1 MDANLNQP
9 TPLKDMH
16 ECVSSWFLG
25 PRAENFDLLKE
36 IFAGVLDEHRRVR
49 EEYHPEDGTFITN
62 SIHESKTFQEN
73 VDLLRSEI
81 DTVSRLLNEYS
92 VPFFS
97 PRYMG
102 HMIWETSL
110 PALAGWL
117 CTLLFNQNN
126 VTFEASPLTTLVEIE
141 VGNQLC
147 SMLGYS
153 KGDENLSES
162 WGHIA
167 SDGTLAN
174 MESMWAARN
183 LKYYP
188 LSVHAAMRSGRL
200 AFIADKF
207 KVTTADKP
215 NEPQLFKDLTT
226 WQLLNLPPPVI
237 LGMGDQLH
245 LQFGITPTFLSNAI
259 SPYLVQS
266 KGKEDLLKNYG
277 IEHPPQCFFSSTK
290 HYSWPKAAALV
301 GIGSDNCIN
310 IPVDSDARI
319 DITKLDALLQACLDK
334 KQAVYSV
341 VAIIGSTEEGTVDPL
356 DRVVELREKYAKK
369 GLTFIVH
376 ADAAWGGYFAS
387 MIRDPPEGLNNRYD
401 DQEDEEGSRD
411 FVPAITMREYS
422 VRQFR
427 ALARA
432 DSITIDP
439 HKAGYVPYPAGG
451 LCYRDGRMRFLLT
464 WTAPYLHDSDNGE
477 SIGVY
482 GIEGSKP
489 GAAAIACYLHNTV
502 VGLHKLGHGALLGEV
517 SFTCRRFSAHWAA
530 MSDDTTDF
538 IVVPFNKF
546 TREAD
551 GPSGIAEEK
560 AFIRAHILGK
570 SNQAI
575 VKNPA
580 ALDEIC
586 ALGSDLNINVFTCNF
601 RDANG
606 RVNTDVEEANY
617 LNNRI
622 FERLSLTSVGE
633 RPEEIPIFLTAT
645 VFDRKDYGECLDEY
659 KRRLGL
665 ETESKQPLFVL
676 RHVVMSPFQGAGNFV
691 EDICKM
697 FQKTLE
703 EEIANVVERNTVSP
717 QIHEFVLQGTNHP
730 YLVYRPLFH
739 HANGRQQLILSVGDI
754 EKGPWAKVKDAM
766 AKHPDAVFKMQTSS
780 ETTIDHILGGCR
792 SCGDASF
799 HGDITGPGIDLK
811 SVNLSKVK
819 VIKQRTLESAYRD
832 EDYPT
837 ESVPFYLYGS
847 HGEVHVDH
855 MLVIA
860 PNAQISSARV
870 HLDAQPPLSDAHLA
884 RGVIAHIEVP
894 EDALQPIEA
903 EHPFM
908 PKTTFRVTIR
918 EDAHDVKAHGPGL
931 AKGGRE
937 LARGTLTFGDAVFT
951 DVDRLNTQ
959 DFASD
964 ARASDYTSS
973 VASKQVK
980 AEWARVVQER
990 LGLQPSGGKVVAP
1003 MPKTDGQTG
1012 HVGGGLVYDVV
1023 KAGGEVVQGT
1033 VQAGGSV
1040 AQGILKG
1047 GGDVV
1052 GGVRKAGQTIFGG
1065 LRV

>member
-1 MDANLNQP
+1 
-9 TPLKDMH
+9 MH

-36 IFAGVLDEHRRVR
+36 IFAGVLDEHARIRKD
-49 EEYHPEDGTFITN
+49 YHPKDGSFITD
-62 SIHESKTFQEN
+62 SIQESSTFKQN
-73 VDLLRSEI
+73 VELLRKEI
-81 DTVSRLLNEYS
+81 TQVSGLLNEYS

-110 PALAGWL
+110 PALSGWL

-147 SMLGYS
+147 SMLGYA
-153 KGDENLSES
+153 KGDENTYDS

-188 LSVHAAMRSGRL
+188 LSVHAAMKSGRL
-200 AFIADKF
+200 SFIADKF

-215 NEPQLFKDLTT
+215 NDAQLFKDLTT
-226 WQLLNLPPPVI
+226 WQLLNLPPHVI

-259 SPYLVQS
+259 SPFLVQS
-266 KGKEDLLKNYG
+266 KGKEDLLSQYNV
-277 IEHPPQCFFSSTK
+277 ELAPQCFFSSTK

-310 IPVDSDARI
+310 IPVDYDARI
-319 DITKLDALLQACLDK
+319 DIRKLDALLQECYDK
-334 KQAVYSV
+334 KQAVYAV

-356 DRVVELREKYAKK
+356 DEVLALREKYAKK
-369 GLTFIVH
+369 GMSFLVH

-387 MIRDPPEGLNNRYD
+387 MIRDPPEGLHNRWD

-422 VRQFR
+422 VRQFS

-517 SFTCRRFSAHWAA
+517 SFACRRFSAHWAA
-530 MSDDTTDF
+530 MSDDNTDF

-546 TREAD
+546 TRERE
-551 GPSGIAEEK
+551 GPKAIAEEK
-560 AFIRAHILGK
+560 AFIREHILGK

-606 RVNTDVEEANY
+606 KVNTDVEEANY

-633 RPEEIPIFLTAT
+633 RPEDIPIFLTAT
-645 VFDRKDYGECLDEY
+645 VFDRKDYGDCLDEY

-665 ETESKQPLFVL
+665 ETESKQSLFVL
-676 RHVVMSPFQGAGNFV
+676 RHVVMSPFQGAGDFV
-691 EDICKM
+691 QDICKM

-703 EEIANVVERNTVSP
+703 EEITNVVKRNTVSP
-717 QIHEFVLQGTNHP
+717 QTHQFVVQGCDP
-730 YLVYRPLFH
+730 MYLVYRPLFH
-739 HANGRQQLILSVGDI
+739 HANGRQQVILNVGDI
-754 EKGPWAKVKDAM
+754 DKDARAKVKDAM
-766 AKHPDAVFKMQTSS
+766 SKHPDAIYTLRTSHK
-780 ETTIDHILGGCR
+780 TVLDQIINGCR

-799 HGDITGPGIDLK
+799 SGDISGPNLDIK
-811 SVNLSKVK
+811 SVDLGKIK
-819 VIKQRTLESAYRD
+819 VIKQRTLQSAYRD
-832 EDYPT
+832 EAYPVDC
-837 ESVPFYLYGS
+837 VPFYLYGNRS
-847 HGEVHVDH
+847 EYHIDHV
-855 MLVIA
+855 LVTA
-860 PNAQISSARV
+860 PNAQIASARV
-870 HLDAQPPLSDAHLA
+870 SLDINHPLSDVQLA
-884 RGVIAHIEVP
+884 RGVLAHIEVP

-903 EHPFM
+903 EHPFA
-908 PKTTFRVTIR
+908 PGSTFRVTIR
-918 EDAHDVKAHGPGL
+918 EDTHDAKAHGPGL

-937 LARGTLTFGDAVFT
+937 LAKGTLTFGDAVFT
-951 DVDRLNTQ
+951 DVTRLNTQ
-959 DFASD
+959 DFAPD

-980 AEWARVVQER
+980 AEWAKVVQER
-990 LGLQPSGGKVVAP
+990 LGLKASGGKAVAP
-1003 MPKTDGQTG
+1003 PKPSEGKA
-1012 HVGGGLVYDVV
+1012 HVGEGLVLNVV
-1023 KAGGEVVQGT
+1023 KAGGEMVQGT
-1033 VQAGGSV
+1033 IKAGGSV
-1040 AQGILKG
+1040 AQGALKG
-1047 GGDVV
+1047 GSEAV
-1052 GGVRKAGQTIFGG
+1052 GGVLKAGQTIFGG
-1065 LRV
+1065 FRI